1 MKRIAFLSGTGL
13 VSLHLIDV
21 ALVDVEPGA
30 SLARH
35 LPWMAVTLAVAAAA
49 ALTYRRLPRAIR
61 GAVAGTFGA
70 LAAFDALQ
78 HVTAASDDLSV
89 TGLLTLPAAALLLL
103 GAAAGELWG
112 LNRGRRR
119 APAWARRAAGTVG
132 AVAFAAV
139 VITPL
144 AFAIYNV
151 HKPRRALQ
159 HADLGVPYR
168 DVYFR
173 STDGIRIHAWWV
185 PGRKQT
191 AVVVVH
197 GAGGDAYGARR
208 QERILAQHGYGVLAI
223 DARGRGLSEG
233 ENENLGWHWDRD
245 VRGGVGWLAARGVTR
260 IGALGLS
267 TGADSVIQAA
277 GEDERIGAVVAD
289 GSSMRSGADSGD
301 WHGAQS
307 LLGKITIGNAFPAYR
322 LLAWSSQP
330 PALTSLAAKIA
341 PRPLLLIATDKVAS
355 ERDINRTRYRAAGQP
370 KALWIVHDAG
380 HTEAAQRHPREYGR
394 RIVATFEHTRP
405 VR

>member
-1 MKRIAFLSGTGL
+1 LSGTGL

-78 HVTAASDDLSV
+78 HATAASDDLSV
-89 TGLLTLPAAALLLL
+89 TGLLTLPAAALLL

-119 APAWARRAAGTVG
+119 APAWARRGAGVLGAAAIVG
-132 AVAFAAV
+132 LV
-139 VITPL
+139 VGPV

-159 HADLGVPYR
+159 HADLGVPYH

-185 PGRKQT
+185 PGRKET

-208 QERILAQHGYGVLAI
+208 QERILADNGYGVLAI

-233 ENENLGWHWDRD
+233 DNENLGWHWDRD
-245 VRGGVGWLAARGVTR
+245 VRGGVDWLTARGVTR

-267 TGADSVIQAA
+267 TGADSVIHAA
-277 GEDERIGAVVAD
+277 AEDDRIGAVVAD
-289 GSSMRSGADSGD
+289 GSSLRSSADAAD
-301 WHGAQS
+301 WHGPQKVLGRIIIGAGFPTYQ
-307 LLGKITIGNAFPAYR
+307 LLS
-322 LLAWSSQP
+322 WSSTP
-330 PALTSLAAKIA
+330 PTLSSLVPKIA
-341 PRPLLLIATDKVAS
+341 PRPLLLIATAKVKS
-355 ERDINRTRYRAAGQP
+355 ERDINRTRYRAAGEP
-370 KALWIVHDAG
+370 KALWVVADTG
-380 HTEAAQRHPREYGR
+380 HTEAAQRHPREYAR
-394 RIVATFEHTRP
+394 RIVATFDHTRA

>member
-70 LAAFDALQ
+70 LALFDGIQ
-78 HVTAASDDLSV
+78 HLKAASDDLSV
-89 TGLLTLPAAALLLL
+89 TGLLTLPAAALLL

-132 AVAFAAV
+132 AVAFLAV
-139 VITPL
+139 VIAPIAL
-144 AFAIYNV
+144 AIYNV

-208 QERILAQHGYGVLAI
+208 QERILAANGYSVLAI
-223 DARGRGLSEG
+223 DARGSGLSEG
-233 ENENLGWHWDRD
+233 DNENLGWHWDRD
-245 VRGGVGWLAARGVTR
+245 VRGGLDWLTARGITR

-267 TGADSVIQAA
+267 TGADAVIQAA
-277 GEDERIGAVVAD
+277 GEDQRIGAVVAD
-289 GSSMRSGADSGD
+289 GTSIRSGADRGD
-301 WHGAQS
+301 WHGAES
-307 LLGKITIGNAFPAYR
+307 VFGKITLGNMFPAYR

-330 PALTSLAAKIA
+330 AALTSMTEKIA
-341 PRPLLLIATDKVAS
+341 PRPLLLIATAKVGS
-355 ERDINRTRYRAAGQP
+355 ERDVNRVRYRAAGEP
-370 KALWIVHDAG
+370 KALWIVRDAG
-380 HTEAAQRHPREYGR
+380 HTEAAQRHPHEYAR
-394 RIVATFEHTRP
+394 RIVATFEQTRR